1 MGDGIPMRE
10 IDEMDMIRYL
20 EIYASE
26 VRFGPSQEP
35 EGGWTKRGYVD
46 DIL

>member
-1 MGDGIPMRE
+1 MRE
-10 IDEMDMIRYL
+10 IDRMDILRYL
-20 EIYASE
+20 EIYAAE
-26 VRFGPSQEP
+26 VKFSPGYEP